1 MMLTAE
7 YDRRINEGRLK
18 DDPAQR
24 AVLPH
29 LDVLAG
35 ALVSPSRQIN
45 RYLPFRRD
53 SQPKGLYIWGGVGR
67 GKSMLMDMFAAS
79 IRGKA
84 TVRRFHF
91 HDFMVLVHDRIH
103 APELNRSADPAR
115 EVARSIAEG
124 SKVICFD
131 EMEVRD
137 IADAMIVA
145 RVIEG
150 FMDGGGVLV
159 TTSNR
164 HPDNLYE
171 GGLHRERFLPFIELI
186 KARMTVH
193 ELASQVDW
201 RQRIRKGM
209 AGWYTPLGQDSEIAM
224 ERAFERFR
232 GGVSEMPQTV
242 EVAGR
247 KIEVLRAAG
256 SVAMMGFDELCSQP
270 LAARDYL
277 ALADRFSGLLVTG
290 IPVLDDMLRN
300 EARRFMW
307 LVDALY
313 DRGRFLVCS
322 AAVGI
327 DQLYQG
333 DVWKKEFPRT
343 QSRLA
348 EMTAVLSP

>member
-1 MMLTAE
+1 MLLTAE

-29 LDVLAG
+29 LDELAA
-35 ALVSPSRQIN
+35 ALVSPAREIN
-45 RYLPFRRD
+45 RFLPFRRVLP
-53 SQPKGLYIWGGVGR
+53 PKGLYLWGGVGR
-67 GKSMLMDMFAAS
+67 GKSMLMDMFAAA
-79 IRGKA
+79 INGKVRA
-84 TVRRFHF
+84 RRFHF
-91 HDFMVLVHDRIH
+91 HDFMVSVHDRIH
-103 APELNRSADPAR
+103 APELSRSADPAR
-115 EVARSIAEG
+115 EVARSIADG
-124 SKVICFD
+124 AKVICFD
-131 EMEVRD
+131 EMEIRD

-164 HPDNLYE
+164 HPDCLYE

-201 RQRIRKGM
+201 RQQIRKGM
-209 AGWYTPLGQDSEIAM
+209 AGWYTPLGQDSDIAM
-224 ERAFERFR
+224 EKAFDQLR
-232 GGVSEMPQTV
+232 GGVPEMPQTI

-247 KIEVLRAAG
+247 KIEVPRAAG
-256 SVAMMGFDELCSQP
+256 SVAMMGFDHLCSQP

-277 ALADRFSGLLVTG
+277 VLADRFSGLLITG

-307 LVDALY
+307 LVDAFY

-322 AAVGI
+322 AAAGI
-327 DQLYQG
+327 DKLYQG
-333 DVWKKEFPRT
+333 DAWKKEFPRT
-343 QSRLA
+343 QSRLV
-348 EMTAVLSP
+348 EMTVVPPR